1 MSIKCAAILSAGI
14 VIFGLAASA
23 QAQTR
28 QRAPVDATRFT
39 ERDED
44 GRTRTRVIIQRRSFL
59 DAGTEVK
66 PCERKFTDYVI
77 PPGYSP
83 TSAIDNTV
91 GGGQR
96 YPLPGL
102 WDLPGKDNP
111 YPWQPY

>member
-1 MSIKCAAILSAGI
+1 MKLAAVISAGL
-14 VIFGLAASA
+14 VIFGLASVPAD
-23 QAQTR
+23 AQTR
-28 QRAPVDATRFT
+28 QRSPADATRYT
-39 ERDED
+39 ERGED

-66 PCERKFTDYVI
+66 PGERKYTDYFI
-77 PPGYSP
+77 PPAYSP

-91 GGGQR
+91 GGGYR
-96 YPLPGL
+96 HPLPGY